1 MLELM
6 PKIADISSIKGI
18 SKLLSLPMVC
28 VAYMLQSGAVIS
40 FDDIILFSIPSD
52 ISEFAQLNRL
62 IVIFILK
69 SLFISTVVLV
79 LYEVLK
85 EIHVKT
91 NKPVLHVISMLFIA
105 FAILGIFGLE
115 HFPQI
120 SAINPFWF
128 YSFIVWGIY
137 IQTTV
142 DKFDLI
148 DERFRNAS

>member
-40 FDDIILFSIPSD
+40 LDSFVILSIPSD
-52 ISEFAQLNRL
+52 ISAFAQLNRL
-62 IVIFILK
+62 ILIFILK
-69 SLFISTVVLV
+69 SLFISTATLII
-79 LYEVLK
+79 YEMLK
-85 EIHVKT
+85 AIHIFT
-91 NKPVLHVISMLFIA
+91 NKPILHVISMLFIA

-148 DERFRNAS
+148 DEEFRKTP

>member
-28 VAYMLQSGAVIS
+28 VAYILQTGTEIHIDNWEIIS
-40 FDDIILFSIPSD
+40 VSPNLPEQI
-52 ISEFAQLNRL
+52 QLNRL
-62 IVIFILK
+62 ILIFILK
-69 SLFISTVVLV
+69 SIFISAITIMGYELV
-79 LYEVLK
+79 K
-85 EIHVKT
+85 FIHIQSQ
-91 NKPVLHVISMLFIA
+91 KPILEVISMLCIA
-105 FAILGIFGLE
+105 FALLGIFGLE

-120 SAINPFWF
+120 GLINPFWF

-142 DKFDLI
+142 DFFEQI
-148 DERFRNAS
+148 DRRFE